1 MIREVGNC
9 SLCDSSSYEQMHIE
23 QKACIHKSN
32 HHLGFKAD
40 MYVLQQR
47 SLAKERKHSYLADG
61 KTVSHVLEA
70 KYRASMESFA
80 HLNLNEEPGSE
91 QGSSNNGSKSISYS
105 ILFIR
110 HCDFILFYVQFSYT

>member
-9 SLCDSSSYEQMHIE
+9 SLCDSSSYEQMHKE

-47 SLAKERKHSYLADG
+47 SLAKERKHSYLADS

-80 HLNLNEEPGSE
+80 HLNLESASEE
-91 QGSSNNGSKSISYS
+91 GSSNNGSKSISCS
-105 ILFIR
+105 ILFIG
-110 HCDFILFYVQFSYT
+110 HYVFILFYVQCSYT